1 MLQSATKEVP
11 EARRLGKEH
20 DTALYDY
27 IHQLEEII
35 NMGSVIKTVM
45 NTAFIA

>member
-20 DTALYDY
+20 DTADY
-27 IHQLEEII
+27 IYQLEEII
-35 NMGSVIKTVM
+35 NGLSD
-45 NTAFIA
+45 